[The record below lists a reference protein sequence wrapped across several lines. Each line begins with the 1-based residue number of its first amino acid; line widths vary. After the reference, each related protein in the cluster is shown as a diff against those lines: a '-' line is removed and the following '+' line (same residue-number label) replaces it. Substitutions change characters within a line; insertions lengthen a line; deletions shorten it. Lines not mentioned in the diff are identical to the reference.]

1 MKTPMSGLP
10 GSNAL
15 VSDYFDNFEKVAE
28 FYNGD
33 YRSPE
38 NFLHRSSEIK
48 KRDLPIAKLVPILKE
63 QNQRFGCSLPTLEK
77 VDWLLERRACAV
89 VTGQQTGLF
98 GGPLFTIYKTLST
111 IRLAERL
118 SRTCEGCYVPIFWL
132 ASDDH
137 DFREVNHINILN
149 KANEPLAIVY
159 DGHPQES
166 RLPVS
171 RIQLTEAVE
180 PVLDNLAK
188 ETHPSEFKD
197 DVLHALRQAY
207 QPGRAFSE
215 AFAHWLMA
223 LFRPFGLVIIDAS
236 DARVKALGKQLFE
249 QEIRESSPSSR
260 AALDVSKRLTDKG
273 YHNQVQLQDGY
284 LNLFYVEDERNA
296 VQFEN
301 GGFLVKRSEHKLT
314 RDELLAQLEAHPEFF
329 SPNVLLRPLFQDVL
343 LPTIAYVAGTG
354 EGAYYAQMKAIYEYF
369 GLPMP
374 VIFPRKSLTLLESR
388 VERVL
393 DRYQLQVS
401 DFWGNPD
408 LLVNHIARA
417 QLPHSIEKDVRNAAQ
432 CVSDNL
438 EILEKTVGEFEPT
451 LVDFVRKTRGRL
463 QSQIEGLEKKVLQAY
478 KKRNDVIQQ
487 QIYKAHHSLF
497 PNNHLQERELNV
509 VPYLFKHGFGF
520 IDQLYEAI
528 DISSF
533 DHQIVRI

>member
-1 MKTPMSGLP
+1 MSGLP

-48 KRDLPIAKLVPILKE
+48 KRDLPITKLVPILKE

-118 SRTCEGCYVPIFWL
+118 SRTCEGCYIPIFWL

-149 KANEPLAIVY
+149 KANEPLTIVY
-159 DGHPQES
+159 DGHPRES

-171 RIQLTEAVE
+171 RIQLTEAVQ
-180 PVLDNLAK
+180 PVLDRLAK

-197 DVLHALRQAY
+197 DVLHALSQAY

-215 AFAHWLMA
+215 AFAHWLMT
-223 LFRPFGLVIIDAS
+223 LFKPFGLVIIDAS

-273 YHNQVQLQDGY
+273 YHNQVQLQEGF

-296 VQFEN
+296 VQFED
-301 GGFLVKRSEHKLT
+301 GRFLVRRSGRKLT
-314 RDELLAQLEAHPEFF
+314 REELLAQLQAHPEFF

-354 EGAYYAQMKAIYEYF
+354 
-369 GLPMP
+369 
-374 VIFPRKSLTLLESR
+374 
-388 VERVL
+388 
-393 DRYQLQVS
+393 
-401 DFWGNPD
+401 
-408 LLVNHIARA
+408 
-417 QLPHSIEKDVRNAAQ
+417 
-432 CVSDNL
+432 
-438 EILEKTVGEFEPT
+438 
-451 LVDFVRKTRGRL
+451 
-463 QSQIEGLEKKVLQAY
+463 
-478 KKRNDVIQQ
+478 
-487 QIYKAHHSLF
+487 
-497 PNNHLQERELNV
+497 
-509 VPYLFKHGFGF
+509 
-520 IDQLYEAI
+520 
-528 DISSF
+528 
-533 DHQIVRI
+533 